1 MDKLTAIVLAAG
13 QSKRM
18 NAGTPKV
25 LLPVSGRPL
34 VEYVIDAAE
43 AAGAA
48 RVVLVVGTG
57 RELVRAALAGRKV
70 EFAVQREQKGTA
82 DAVLACRDLLEAGE
96 EVVVLCGDAPLVTA
110 GSIRRLRTERVE
122 RNADVSVFTAVLD
135 EPGGYGR
142 IIRRADGTVERI
154 VEKRDAGPSELAVRE
169 VNSGAYS
176 FRWGRVLPCLERV
189 TPSAVSGEY
198 YLTDI
203 VAEVNRDGGRV
214 VPVPAADPCEMLG
227 ANTPEELAAVAAV
240 LARRQGAEA

>member
-1 MDKLTAIVLAAG
+1 MTAIVLAAG

-43 AAGAA
+43 AAGAG

-57 RELVRAALAGRKV
+57 RDLVQSALERRRV

-82 DAVLACRDLLEAGE
+82 DAVLACRDLLGADE

-110 GSIRRLRTERVE
+110 ASIRRLREARDERG
-122 RNADVSVFTAVLD
+122 ADVSVFTAVLD

-142 IIRRADGTVERI
+142 IIRRADGTIERI
-154 VEKRDAGPSELAVRE
+154 VEKRDAGAEELAVRE

-176 FRWGRVLPCLERV
+176 FRWGRVLPCLERIA
-189 TPSAVSGEY
+189 PSPVSGEY

-214 VPVPAADPCEMLG
+214 VPVPAENPREMMG
-227 ANTPEELAAVAAV
+227 ANTPEELADVAAA
-240 LARRQGAEA
+240 LAERRGKVEA

>member
-1 MDKLTAIVLAAG
+1 
-13 QSKRM
+13 M

-43 AAGAA
+43 GAGAG

-57 RELVRAALAGRKV
+57 KDLVQSALERRRV

-82 DAVLACRDLLEAGE
+82 DAVLACRDLLGADE

-110 GSIRRLRTERVE
+110 ASIRRLCEAREARG
-122 RNADVSVFTAVLD
+122 ADVSVFTAVLA

-154 VEKRDAGPSELAVRE
+154 VEKRDAGAEELAVRE

-176 FRWGRVLPCLERV
+176 FRWGRILPCLERIV
-189 TPSAVSGEY
+189 PSPVSGEY

-214 VPVPAADPCEMLG
+214 VPVPAEDPREMMG
-227 ANTPEELAAVAAV
+227 ANTPGELAEVAAA
-240 LARRQGAEA
+240 LAERRGKAEA